1 MKSLK
6 EREQRERERREV
18 ISNAVGVADRIILDG
33 SDGSVE
39 ETDWLTS
46 EVAKCFVEKVNIS
59 LMGKLTSAD
68 LT

>member
-18 ISNAVGVADRIILDG
+18 ISNAVTVADRIILDG

-59 LMGKLTSAD
+59 LTGNLARMD
-68 LT
+68 LM